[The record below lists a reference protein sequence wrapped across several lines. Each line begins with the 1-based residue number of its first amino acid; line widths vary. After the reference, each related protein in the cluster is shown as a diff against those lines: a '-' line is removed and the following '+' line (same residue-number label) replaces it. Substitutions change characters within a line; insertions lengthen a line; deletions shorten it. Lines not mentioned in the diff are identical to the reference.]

1 MGLPSSLPYPLLV
14 GTLLLTL
21 QHFSAQVAAFELV
34 TIDTLDSV
42 GLRDNPSGNG
52 ATVTTGPSGDDDA
65 YILSRSLTGDANSD
79 AWATVF
85 SHFPREFSLGLSYR
99 EETVATTNLFNLSD
113 GSTVLLAVNV
123 VRTDDD
129 RADLVVLLP
138 GGETVT
144 EPIVVNDEGFHS
156 IILKLEGDFL
166 SVYVN
171 CSLDSFLKLLSTP
184 DNITATST
192 TDFSLF
198 DAGYVVHSAVVSN
211 DRNAVTEYCPH
222 VLPGVT
228 GPAGPQGRPGQKGE
242 PGQNG
247 TDGRV
252 GPPGPKGDVGPEGPN
267 GEVGV
272 KGMIVSSF

>member
-1 MGLPSSLPYPLLV
+1 MNHI
-14 GTLLLTL
+14 LT
-21 QHFSAQVAAFELV
+21 HPVSFYYVV
-34 TIDTLDSV
+34 DTLDSV

-52 ATVTTGPSGDDDA
+52 ATVTTGPEGADDA

-99 EETVATTNLFNLSD
+99 KETVTTTNLFSLFD
-113 GSTVLLAVNV
+113 GLTLLLTVDV
-123 VRTDDD
+123 VRTDD
-129 RADLVVLLP
+129 RTDLVVLLP

-171 CSLDSFLKLLSTP
+171 CSLDSFLKLRSTP

-198 DAGYVVHSAVVSN
+198 DAGYVVSI
-211 DRNAVTEYCPH
+211 
-222 VLPGVT
+222 
-228 GPAGPQGRPGQKGE
+228 E
-242 PGQNG
+242 PTPIIYRDLNYLFNWFWTCG
-247 TDGRV
+247 
-252 GPPGPKGDVGPEGPN
+252 
-267 GEVGV
+267 
-272 KGMIVSSF
+272 